1 MISEGEKQP
10 LPHNAVSEGGDIYIY
25 TASSLYSTVIWKL
38 SPHDEYRRW
47 DLNPHPVARTGF

>member
-25 TASSLYSTVIWKL
+25 TAYSLYSTVIWKL
-38 SPHDEYRRW
+38 SPR
-47 DLNPHPVARTGF
+47 